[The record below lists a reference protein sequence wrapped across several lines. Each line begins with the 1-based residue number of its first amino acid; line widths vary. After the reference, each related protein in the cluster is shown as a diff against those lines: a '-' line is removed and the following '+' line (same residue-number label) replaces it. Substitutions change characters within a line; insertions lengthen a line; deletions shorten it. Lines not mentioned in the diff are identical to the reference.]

1 MKTFQ
6 FKVKEAKLEDISL
19 IAPLFDQYRVFYGQK
34 SSLSGAESF
43 LMERFQNQE
52 SFLFFAHDLNDP
64 KIVLGFTQLYPSF
77 SSVSMKPLLILNDLF
92 VDEPFRKEGIAFAL
106 LTHAKDFA
114 QKQGAK
120 GLTLSTAS
128 DNSNAQKLYRKFGFQ
143 KEEEF
148 ISYHYFFIHPP
159 EDSEE
164 ETEIVDNQ
172 FSKDTF
178 NQLFK

>member
-1 MKTFQ
+1 MKNFQ
-6 FKVKEAKLEDISL
+6 FKIKEAELTDISL
-19 IAPLFDQYRVFYGQK
+19 IAPLFDQYRIFYGQK
-34 SSLSGAESF
+34 SFLSGAGAF

-52 SFLFFAHDLNDP
+52 SYLFFAHDFNDP
-64 KIVLGFTQLYPSF
+64 KIVFGFTQLYPTF

-106 LTHAKDFA
+106 LTRAKEFA
-114 QKQGAK
+114 RNQNAK
-120 GLTLSTAS
+120 GLTLSTALE
-128 DNSNAQKLYRKFGFQ
+128 NSNAQKLYQKFGFQ

-148 ISYHYFFIHPP
+148 ISFHYFFTQEP
-159 EDSEE
+159 EDPAE
-164 ETEIVDNQ
+164 ETEIINHQ